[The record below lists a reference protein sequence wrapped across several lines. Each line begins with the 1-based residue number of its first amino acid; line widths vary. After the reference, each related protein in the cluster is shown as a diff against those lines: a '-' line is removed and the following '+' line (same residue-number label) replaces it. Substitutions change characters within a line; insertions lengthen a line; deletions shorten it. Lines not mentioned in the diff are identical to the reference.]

1 MKIKLIIHER
11 TVASVD
17 MNELPLDLFIPV
29 SLGELDR
36 LKHAPDGYVAGV
48 NSEQNF
54 ANTFIGSFNEAA
66 IKGIKAAFYKD
77 DEYCYPIVISGAEVG
92 VSHLLH
98 AATNEWI
105 EMYPDDKVL
114 YSKADNLLEKFGPLI
129 MANCWEPI
137 VESLRTFGLI
147 AIDDFHKQFQRK
159 NVQEFYSQ
167 LMPRLANEETQLILG
182 MAFPLST
189 YKRMNASLRQFLNA
203 SRLFEITTLSQKD
216 TVELKRFLS
225 DKTQKSLVDTSLK
238 GAMLYRYAE
247 VENSSGTNI
256 SSV

>member
-1 MKIKLIIHER
+1 
-11 TVASVD
+11 

-36 LKHAPDGYVAGV
+36 LKHAPEGYVSGV

-54 ANTFIGSFNEAA
+54 ANTFVGSFNEVA
-66 IKGIKAAFYKD
+66 IKGVKAAFYNA

-98 AATNEWI
+98 AAANEWI

-114 YSKADNLLEKFGPLI
+114 YIKADNLLEKFGPLVQ
-129 MANCWEPI
+129 ANCWEPI

-147 AIDDFHKQFQRK
+147 AIDDFHQQLKRK
-159 NVQEFYSQ
+159 DVQEFYSQ
-167 LMPRLANEETQLILG
+167 LMPRLANEETQFILG
-182 MAFPLST
+182 VAFHIST

-203 SRLFEITTLSQKD
+203 SRLFEITALNEKD
-216 TVELKRFLS
+216 IDDLKRFVLG
-225 DKTQKSLVDTSLK
+225 KTQKSFIDTSLK
-238 GAMLYRYAE
+238 GALLYRYAE

-256 SSV
+256 